1 MSNDHDTIVRL
12 HGVHALKVKMQINWL
27 LLHFTH
33 NLYIMIGLWRC
44 HATRVAYMD
53 GRTDGRTRVG
63 QQARAAG
70 GERRPATGRNRR
82 LGRRLVS
89 QNRDVTTGAWLT
101 RMDGRAGG
109 YKQSSRRRSW
119 WLVYF
124 KHWRHGAWCSE
135 YDYQYVHAV
144 LSLIT
149 LLRYLSAE
157 ATVPRNVH
165 LSLSCVLEQNLSLP
179 HWAFYHKLHLLE
191 VVLSSI
197 NKFFY
202 QRDVSG
208 SAKDDI
214 LLLLSCSHC
223 C

>member
-44 HATRVAYMD
+44 HATRVAY
-53 GRTDGRTRVG
+53 
-63 QQARAAG
+63 
-70 GERRPATGRNRR
+70 
-82 LGRRLVS
+82 
-89 QNRDVTTGAWLT
+89 
-101 RMDGRAGG
+101 MDGRAGG